1 MRPQRPCL
9 WPCWYRSSVS
19 SCCNTLGALV
29 HYKKLLPIQISNF
42 INSHSQCTE
51 FIFIRFQL
59 LKFVVISTPNRNVIC
74 NFAIREPKQN
84 HFFACMAKIHQ
95 PVCVLPTFQFNKIYS
110 TNNQQNESQICHV
123 IAFGLILYCQQTIFL
138 SVVTFQRTNISYY
151 HLFAIIKSNRL
162 NTHLSISISGIQ
174 NRNNSLASVNLQI
187 ETFLHQ
193 KLKRCHQTFCSD
205 RRRG

>member
-1 MRPQRPCL
+1 MYGQD
-9 WPCWYRSSVS
+9 SSANMCS
-19 SCCNTLGALV
+19 SNDPVQQNLF
-29 HYKKLLPIQISNF
+29 YKI
-42 INSHSQCTE
+42 
-51 FIFIRFQL
+51 
-59 LKFVVISTPNRNVIC
+59 
-74 NFAIREPKQN
+74 
-84 HFFACMAKIHQ
+84 
-95 PVCVLPTFQFNKIYS
+95 

-123 IAFGLILYCQQTIFL
+123 IAFGLILYCKQTIFL

-151 HLFAIIKSNRL
+151 YLFAIIKSNRL